1 MNPDFLADLICR
13 LVHFTNQNLYLT
25 GKAGTGKTSLLKR
38 IAEETHK
45 RIAIVAPTGVAAIQ
59 AGGVTIHSFLGIHP
73 HTFIPWGNVPESSS
87 FQIETAYT
95 LNRGLR
101 LNQEKINLIQNLDIL
116 VIDEISMVRCDL
128 LDAVDTVLR
137 KYRDPQKPFGG
148 IQLFMI
154 GDLFQLP
161 PVVKEDEM
169 KVLSAF
175 YPGFYFF
182 ESQALQKTNF
192 FKIELEHVYRQL
204 DQNFLYILNQIRN
217 GNLNEDILSELS
229 KHIKPNIIQEN
240 DSETIILTT
249 HVRKADEINRNK
261 LDKLPGIERIF
272 QAEISGEFQPG
283 SYPTDISLRL
293 KKGAQ
298 VMFLKNDKEKRFF
311 NGKLGKIIDW
321 DDDTNELLIQCVGEE
336 DVISISQEKWR
347 QIKYTFNSQDNSVQE
362 DEKGAFSQFPIRLA
376 WAVTIHK
383 SQGLTFDQVIIDA
396 GSAFVPGQIYVAMSR
411 CRTLEGI
418 TLTQALSNREL
429 LPDSQIIQFSKTF
442 NTGEQL
448 VQNLSTYEL
457 NQVYIKCQIAFDLLW
472 LKPSI
477 RETQELII
485 PHFKKLSS
493 DIKDQ
498 IKSFEEVN
506 NSIVLI
512 SNNYKPKL
520 DRLFNQLNEGIFPEE
535 ESNRL
540 PKGVQYFMNELIN
553 KIGIPI
559 QQIIGELHKE
569 KGTKAILSHLRLFD
583 IRIKRSIR
591 LLIEVE
597 LLFHAWLNR
606 SEVNSIKNTLN
617 QALSDVYQRIN
628 YIQQKPNELSKKT
641 KKKQVKGSTQKITLD
656 LYRSGISIFD
666 IAFQRELKS
675 STIASH
681 LEGYLI
687 SGEIKIEELLDE
699 NRIFELQKAIRTFP
713 EESKAGHVIK
723 SLQNQYEVH
732 EIKWVLVYERT
743 LNKLESDN

>member
-1 MNPDFLADLICR
+1 MNPDFLAELICR
-13 LVHFTNQNLYLT
+13 LIHFTNQNLYLT
-25 GKAGTGKTSLLKR
+25 GKAGTGKTSLLKK

-45 RIAIVAPTGVAAIQ
+45 KIAIVAPTGVAAIQ

-73 HTFIPWGNVPESSS
+73 HTFIPWGQVQESSS

-95 LNRGLR
+95 LNRKLR
-101 LNQEKINLIQNLDIL
+101 LNQDRINLIQNLDIL

-169 KVLSAF
+169 KVLSSY

-182 ESQALQKTNF
+182 ESHALQKYNF
-192 FKIELEHVYRQL
+192 LKIELEHVYRQL
-204 DQNFLYILNQIRN
+204 DQNFLQILNQIRN
-217 GNLNEDILSELS
+217 GNLNESILNQLS
-229 KHIKPNIIQEN
+229 KHIKPNIIKEN
-240 DSETIILTT
+240 DAETIILTT
-249 HVRKADEINRNK
+249 HVKKADEINSNK
-261 LDKLPGIERIF
+261 IDKLQGPDRIF

-298 VMFLKNDKEKRFF
+298 VMFIKNDKEKRFF

-321 DDDTNELLIQCVGEE
+321 DDDTNELYIQCIGEE

-347 QIKYTFNSQDNSVQE
+347 QIKYTFNPQNNSVQE

-383 SQGLTFDQVIIDA
+383 SQGLTFDHVIIDA

-429 LPDSQIIQFSKTF
+429 LPDSQIINFSKTF

-448 VQNLSTYEL
+448 IENLSTYEL
-457 NQVYIKCQIAFDLLW
+457 NQVYIKSQIAFDFYW
-472 LKPSI
+472 LKSFI

-485 PHFKKLSS
+485 PQLKKLSS
-493 DIKDQ
+493 EIKDQ
-498 IKSFEEVN
+498 IKLLEEVN

-512 SNNYKPKL
+512 SNSYKPKL
-520 DRLFNQLNEGIFPEE
+520 DKLFHQLNDGIFPED

-540 PKGVQYFMNELIN
+540 PKGVQYFLNELIN

-559 QQIIGELHKE
+559 QQIIWELHKE
-569 KGTKAILSHLRLFD
+569 KGTKAILSQLRLFD
-583 IRIKRSIR
+583 IRIKKSIR
-591 LLIEVE
+591 LLLEVE
-597 LLFHAWLNR
+597 YLFHAWLNR
-606 SEVNSIKNTLN
+606 SEVNSIKNLLN
-617 QALSDVYQRIN
+617 EALNDFYQRIN
-628 YIQQKPNELSKKT
+628 YVENNKINEQIKQT
-641 KKKQVKGSTQKITLD
+641 KKKQIKGSTQKITLD
-656 LYRSGISIFD
+656 LFRNGISVFD

-675 STIASH
+675 STIGSH
-681 LEGYLI
+681 LEGYLV
-687 SGEIKIEELLDE
+687 SGELKIGDLLDE
-699 NRIFELQKAIRTFP
+699 NRIYELQKAIRSFP
-713 EESKAGHVIK
+713 EDDKAGQIIK
-723 SLQNQYEVH
+723 SLQNQFETH
-732 EIKWVLVYERT
+732 EIKWVLVYEKQ
-743 LNKLESDN
+743 LKK